1 MPRDDPCTGGNGCA
15 RISQSENGM
24 ARCACHTGYQLSED
38 KNTCKGIELE
48 IVNSCEKNNGGCS
61 HHCEHAI
68 GAPCCSCNHGYQLDS
83 DEKTCIACSLET
95 NEKECGSICNCQNG
109 GTCDL
114 LTRLSQGYLRSWL
127 LFRMSVCGGEHP
139 GMQCQKW

>member
-38 KNTCKGIELE
+38 KNTCK
-48 IVNSCEKNNGGCS
+48 
-61 HHCEHAI
+61 
-68 GAPCCSCNHGYQLDS
+68 
-83 DEKTCIACSLET
+83 ACSLET